1 MNVPASPDRLRSVP
15 PPALAGGIDR
25 SPMVWQLVVAA
36 LLMPALAIA
45 TAAGIL
51 GLL

>member
-1 MNVPASPDRLRSVP
+1 MNVLAENGERSVTTP
-15 PPALAGGIDR
+15 VLVEGIDR
-25 SPMVWQLVVAA
+25 SPVPWQLVVAA

-45 TAAGIL
+45 TATGFL